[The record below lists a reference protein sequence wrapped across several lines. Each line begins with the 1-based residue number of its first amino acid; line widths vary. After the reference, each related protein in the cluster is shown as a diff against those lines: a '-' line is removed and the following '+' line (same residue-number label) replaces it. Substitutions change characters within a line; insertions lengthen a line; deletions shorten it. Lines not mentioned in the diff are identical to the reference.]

1 MIRPD
6 HPNHPNRPPGAHRR
20 GHRRAGV
27 LTAALALAT
36 ATAACTT
43 PPAARCA
50 STGASAPIP
59 ADSPWASGLCRQA
72 SQQPPGSLNGVVY
85 DDGLLWMA
93 SLLGN
98 ELIVADATT
107 GTIVGRF
114 GPDQG
119 VTGNPDDLAMAPDG
133 TVYWSAFQKG
143 DVGVLR
149 PGERSRVLAGL
160 GQGVNPVVIGPDG
173 ALYVSKLFTAM
184 GLHRIDPATG
194 AATVVSRD
202 AAINGFG
209 FGPDGAI
216 YGPTGLTNPSRM
228 VRIDPADGGIRTV
241 APDLGLLASSV
252 RFPPA
257 ARHEA
262 PTTAYVLVST
272 PPVAVRRID
281 ITTGR
286 RAAPDLPLPLSL
298 ADNVAFAPDGTM
310 YVTGFT
316 EPAVAVVGVDG
327 RTTKVRIGRA

>member
-1 MIRPD
+1 MIRPTRSA
-6 HPNHPNRPPGAHRR
+6 PQAQRR
-20 GHRRAGV
+20 RHRRAGA
-27 LTAALALAT
+27 LTTALALAA
-36 ATAACTT
+36 ATTACT
-43 PPAARCA
+43 PPPPARCA
-50 STGASAPIP
+50 PAHAPASVP
-59 ADSPWASGLCRQA
+59 ADSPWAGVLCVQA
-72 SQQPPGSLNGVVY
+72 SQTPPGSLNGVVY
-85 DDGLLWMA
+85 RDGRLWMA

-98 ELIVADATT
+98 EIVVADAAT
-107 GTIVGRF
+107 GQIVGRF

-119 VTGNPDDLAMAPDG
+119 VTGSPDDLAMAPDG
-133 TVYWSAFQKG
+133 TVYWGAFQTG
-143 DVGVLR
+143 EVGVLR
-149 PGERSRVLAGL
+149 PGERSRVLVNV

-184 GLHRIDPATG
+184 GLHRVDPATG
-194 AATVVSRD
+194 AATLISRD

-228 VRIDPADGGIRTV
+228 VRIDPADGRVRTI
-241 APDLGLLASSV
+241 APDFGLLASSV

-257 ARHEA
+257 ARGEA
-262 PTTAYVLVST
+262 PTTAYVLTST
-272 PPVAVRRID
+272 APVAVRRID

-286 RAAPDLPLPLSL
+286 RVAPDLPLPLTL

-327 RTTKVRIGRA
+327 RTAKVRIGRS